1 MDISV
6 VIPTCN
12 RKTRLLSLLHNLD
25 NSTLSVKE
33 VIIVDSGEDR
43 LTDTDLAV
51 FTKLTI
57 KYIFSEKSVC
67 IQRNKGIAFATSE
80 WIFLCDDDIEVPDD
94 YLKKLEQHINDL
106 PEAGAVSGSVL
117 QKEKD
122 KWVAHYVERS
132 GLKLS
137 WKYFFQL
144 GYWGTIE
151 CPDNF
156 LFRKIKKN
164 YQGNENHLSKAG
176 WPVLTHF
183 SGKYYT
189 TPMFGL
195 GASLIKKEWLLNS
208 LYDEVLDSHGIG
220 DHYGVTAGFP
230 GKIHI
235 VTDAFVYHH
244 QEKINRLESSVQYY
258 RRALALDHFIIKG
271 KVLSHIKKRWLVWSL
286 FGNFIEAVF
295 SLNTLMLK
303 PTFKSLYI
311 VALGKNPYTKAAKE
325 NLKTI
330 EPKL

>member
-12 RKTRLLSLLHNLD
+12 RKTRLLSLLQNLN
-25 NSTLSVKE
+25 NSILPVKE
-33 VIIVDSGEDR
+33 AIIVDSGEDR
-43 LTDTDLAV
+43 LNDADIAAFHDLAV
-51 FTKLTI
+51 
-57 KYIFSEKSVC
+57 KYILSGKSVC
-67 IQRNKGIAFATSE
+67 LQRNKGIAIARYE

-94 YLKKLEQHINDL
+94 YLKKLEQHIIDH

-132 GLKLS
+132 SLKLF

-151 CPDNF
+151 CPNNF
-156 LFRKIKKN
+156 FMKNIKNN
-164 YQGNENHLSKAG
+164 YRGSENHLSKAG

-183 SGKYYT
+183 SGQYFT
-189 TPMFGL
+189 TPMYGL
-195 GASLIKKEWLLNS
+195 GASLVKKNWLLNS

-220 DHYGVTAGFP
+220 DHYGVAAGFP
-230 GKIHI
+230 GRIHV
-235 VTDAFVYHH
+235 VTDAYVYHH
-244 QEKINRLESSVQYY
+244 QEKINRLESGIQYY
-258 RRALALDHFIIKG
+258 RRALALDYFTSKG
-271 KVLSHIKKRWLVWSL
+271 DVLNRIKKRWLVWSL
-286 FGNFIEAVF
+286 FGNFIEALF
-295 SLNTLMLK
+295 SLNTRMLK
-303 PTFKSLYI
+303 PTLKSLYI
-311 VALGKNPYTKAAKE
+311 IGSGKNPYTKAAKE